1 MSYVINIQDSTDMAA
16 HCHISNDS
24 TFSTSV
30 KNGSHHGRHT
40 QSSDSGLGIWE
51 IINPYFLHQWMP
63 YFFFG
68 EVVFMY
74 SVGCFFALPR
84 LYPETVHIH
93 QVIGT
98 FFLYEIVVNWWFIH
112 RTDSS
117 FKVSEYPKEK
127 LATGPYPFEVPEIIQ
142 QNKLVPIIQAHINTS
157 HYPYWQWSPCLSC
170 KWWRPPRCHHCKLCG
185 GCILKRDHHCFFAR
199 NCIGLKNLRYFL
211 VFLFYTCVACAF
223 TVFHGVNFLLQFY
236 WADMS
241 YLDLVPMLSFLR
253 SILGSNTTL
262 AQVGV
267 MVIMGYGL
275 LALSLL
281 SFMHFIDACFS
292 LVVGKTGFELENNID
307 VKDPRSVTKKLQSVF
322 GPHWQYAFILP
333 TPYFL
338 SPAIEDPYNWS
349 YLIPPKKKN
358 PVIQLVDP

>member
-16 HCHISNDS
+16 HCHISNGS

-30 KNGSHHGRHT
+30 KNGSNHGRHT

-127 LATGPYPFEVPEIIQ
+127 LATGSYPFKVW
-142 QNKLVPIIQAHINTS
+142 L
-157 HYPYWQWSPCLSC
+157 Y
-170 KWWRPPRCHHCKLCG
+170 
-185 GCILKRDHHCFFAR
+185 
-199 NCIGLKNLRYFL
+199 YFL
-211 VFLFYTCVACAF
+211 YVWYIWYSLK
-223 TVFHGVNFLLQFY
+223 FY
-236 WADMS
+236 WKNNQTIKQKC
-241 YLDLVPMLSFLR
+241 VR
-253 SILGSNTTL
+253 SENTYSIP
-262 AQVGV
+262 V
-267 MVIMGYGL
+267 
-275 LALSLL
+275 
-281 SFMHFIDACFS
+281 H
-292 LVVGKTGFELENNID
+292 VVYSGRL
-307 VKDPRSVTKKLQSVF
+307 
-322 GPHWQYAFILP
+322 
-333 TPYFL
+333 
-338 SPAIEDPYNWS
+338 YN
-349 YLIPPKKKN
+349 
-358 PVIQLVDP
+358 